1 MVDTT
6 HNRTTAPLAQ
16 GVDWTGRPVWAEIN
30 LDAVSENVRRLKRW
44 VGPGCAVMAVVKAD
58 AYGLGAAPIA
68 EAARTGGATWL
79 GVACVDEGVA
89 LREAGVPG
97 PILVLG
103 PVAPA
108 EVSKVI
114 AERLTITLNTREVAL
129 ALSALALQCR
139 VQVAVHLKVDTGL
152 GRYGRRPDELLG
164 LAEMVAGL
172 PNLRIEGLY
181 THFADVDDLAYT
193 NRQLDVFTA
202 TRRRLEEHGLRPPI
216 LHAAASDA
224 TLQLP
229 ESHFDL
235 VRVGIMLSGHYPSPG
250 GRHSVVL
257 EPALTVRARLARV
270 HPIGPG
276 ATVGYGRTYQAPG
289 PRTIALVPMG
299 YADGYHRVLSGRAQ
313 VLVGGRRCPVVGRIS
328 MDQLTVDVSA
338 VPGVR
343 EGDPV
348 VLIGRQGGEQITLDE
363 LAAAAGTISYEL
375 LSHLAPRLPR
385 VYLRDGQ
392 VVQIRTLLGSEDVST
407 LVRD

>member
-6 HNRTTAPLAQ
+6 RNRTTAPLAQ
-16 GVDWTGRPVWAEIN
+16 PVDWTGRPVWAEIN

-68 EAARTGGATWL
+68 EAARAGGATWL

-89 LREAGVPG
+89 LREAGAAG

-108 EVSKVI
+108 EVSKII
-114 AERLTITLNTREVAL
+114 AERLTITLNSREVAL

-152 GRYGRRPDELLG
+152 ERYGRRPDDLVA
-164 LAEMVAGL
+164 LADLVAGL
-172 PNLRIEGLY
+172 PNLRLEGLY
-181 THFADVDDLAYT
+181 THFADVDDLDFT
-193 NRQLDVFTA
+193 NRQLAVFAA
-202 TRRRLEEHGLRPPI
+202 TRRRLEEHGLRPAI

-235 VRVGIMLSGHYPSPG
+235 VRVGIMLSGHYPSAG
-250 GRHSVVL
+250 GRHSVAL

-270 HPIGPG
+270 HTVGPG
-276 ATVGYGRTYQAPG
+276 DTVGYGRTYQAPG
-289 PRTIALVPMG
+289 PRTIGLVPLG
-299 YADGYHRVLSGRAQ
+299 YADGYRRVLSGRAW
-313 VLVGGRRCPVVGRIS
+313 VGVWGRRCPVVGRIS

-348 VLIGRQGGEQITLDE
+348 VLVGRQGAEQITLDE

-375 LSHLAPRLPR
+375 LTHLALRLPR

-392 VVQIRTLLGSEDVST
+392 VVHVRTLLGSQDVST
-407 LVRD
+407 LVPD

>member
-1 MVDTT
+1 
-6 HNRTTAPLAQ
+6 
-16 GVDWTGRPVWAEIN
+16 VWAEIN

-58 AYGLGAAPIA
+58 AYGLGAVPIA
-68 EAARTGGATWL
+68 EAARAGGATWL
-79 GVACVDEGVA
+79 AVACVDEGVA

-108 EVSKVI
+108 EVSKII
-114 AERLTITLNTREVAL
+114 AERLTITLNNREVAL

-152 GRYGRRPDELLG
+152 GRYGRRPDELLA
-164 LAEMVAGL
+164 LAELVAGL

-181 THFADVDDLAYT
+181 THFADIDDPAYT
-193 NRQLDVFTA
+193 ERQLEIFEA
-202 TRRRLEEHGLRPPI
+202 TRRRFDAMGLRPAI
-216 LHAAASDA
+216 LHAASSDA

-250 GRHSVVL
+250 GRHSVAL
-257 EPALTVRARLARV
+257 EPALTIRARIARL
-270 HPIGPG
+270 HAIGTG
-276 ATVGYGRTYQAPG
+276 ETIGYGRTYHAPG
-289 PRTIALVPMG
+289 PRTIALVPIG
-299 YADGYHRVLSGRAQ
+299 YGDGYHRLLSGRAQ
-313 VLVGGRRCPVVGRIS
+313 VLVGGRRCPVVGRVS
-328 MDQLTVDVSA
+328 MDQISVDVSG

-348 VLIGRQGGEQITLDE
+348 VVVGRQGVEQITLDE

-375 LSHLAPRLPR
+375 LTHLAPRLPR

-392 VVQIRTLLGSEDVST
+392 VVQVRTLLGSEEVST

>member
-1 MVDTT
+1 
-6 HNRTTAPLAQ
+6 
-16 GVDWTGRPVWAEIN
+16 
-30 LDAVSENVRRLKRW
+30 

-58 AYGLGAAPIA
+58 AYGLGAIQVA
-68 EAARTGGATWL
+68 EAARAGGATWL

-89 LREAGVPG
+89 LRAAGVLG

-108 EVSKVI
+108 EVSKII
-114 AERLTITLNTREVAL
+114 AERLTITLNNRDVAL

-152 GRYGRRPDELLG
+152 GRFGRRPDDLLT
-164 LAEMVAGL
+164 LAELVAGL

-181 THFADVDDLAYT
+181 THFADVDDLTYT
-193 NRQLDVFTA
+193 QRQLDIFLA
-202 TRRRLEEHGLRPPI
+202 TRRRFEEQGLRPAL

-224 TLQLP
+224 TLELP

-235 VRVGIMLSGHYPSPG
+235 VRVGILLSGHYPSPG
-250 GRHSVVL
+250 GRHSVAL
-257 EPALTVRARLARV
+257 EPALTLRARIVRL
-270 HPIGPG
+270 HSIGTG
-276 ATVGYGRTYQAPG
+276 ETVGYGRTYHAPG
-289 PRTIALVPMG
+289 PRTIALVPIG
-299 YADGYHRVLSGRAQ
+299 YADGYHRVLGGRAQ
-313 VLVGGRRCPVVGRIS
+313 VLVGGKRCPVVGRVS
-328 MDQLTVDVSA
+328 MDQITVDVSG

-348 VLIGRQGGEQITLDE
+348 VLVGRQGTEQITLDE

-375 LSHLAPRLPR
+375 LSQLAPRLPR

-392 VVQIRTLLGSEDVST
+392 VIQVRTLLGSEDIST